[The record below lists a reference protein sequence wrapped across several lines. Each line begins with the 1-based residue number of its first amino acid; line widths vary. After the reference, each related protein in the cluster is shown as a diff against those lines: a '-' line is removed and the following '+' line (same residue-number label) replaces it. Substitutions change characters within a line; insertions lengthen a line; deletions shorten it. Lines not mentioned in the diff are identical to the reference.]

1 MTGEPMTT
9 PDLGGLTCKEMVE
22 LVTDYLEGALPP
34 AMRMRFDQH
43 LTACD
48 PCIGYIEQMRQ
59 TIATLGKLPE
69 ESIPESAIE
78 TLRAHFRRWRSTSGA
93 EE

>member
-1 MTGEPMTT
+1 MTT

-48 PCIGYIEQMRQ
+48 PCIVYIEQMRQ

>member
-1 MTGEPMTT
+1 MTDESMTM
-9 PDLGGLTCKEMVE
+9 PDLGGLTCKQMVE

-34 AMRMRFDQH
+34 AIRSRFDQH

-48 PCIGYIEQMRQ
+48 PCVIYIEQMRQ

-69 ESIPESAIE
+69 ESIPASALD
-78 TLRAHFRRWRSTSGA
+78 TLREHFRRWRSAS
-93 EE
+93 ES

>member
-1 MTGEPMTT
+1 MTGERMTT

-34 AMRMRFDQH
+34 AIRTRFDQH
-43 LTACD
+43 LSGCD
-48 PCIGYIEQMRQ
+48 PCIVYIEQMRQ

-69 ESIPESAIE
+69 ESIPASALD
-78 TLRAHFRRWRSTSGA
+78 TLREHFRRWRSTTGSKD
-93 EE
+93 

>member
-1 MTGEPMTT
+1 MTHESMTT

-34 AMRMRFDQH
+34 AMRIRFDQH
-43 LTACD
+43 LTGCD
-48 PCIGYIEQMRQ
+48 PCIVYVDQMRQ

-69 ESIPESAIE
+69 ESIPESALD
-78 TLRAHFRRWRSTSGA
+78 TLREHFRRWRSGPSS
-93 EE
+93 